1 MSGKTVPKIG
11 NPIDSISVSYAD
23 IESIALIIAVHAAV
37 EASEILM
44 TAEGRQEL
52 EILNFKFQSSQ
63 TFLLVL
69 TAPPS
74 KAQSCPVSRSGAVPE

>member
-1 MSGKTVPKIG
+1 MSGKTVLKTR
-11 NPIDSISVSYAD
+11 NPIDSVSISCTD
-23 IESIALIIAVHAAV
+23 IEAMALITAVYAAV